1 MTRRGA
7 VIVAYL
13 EVAQRWEISWEGN
26 PGTTVLTEV
35 QPGIWIGKGASGDIA
50 EVVIDIPTIPAI
62 GTDLI
67 RMAFGSQVADALSQM
82 HTDGDLD
89 VIIQVP
95 STTVDTYREPEAW
108 SAIDGEPGIPSR
120 KEDSPDLASSDL
132 ASSVNA
138 YSVKGVGSFSGPVE
152 LQIRNGS
159 LLVQLPGTTQTE
171 GLWVRISSAQT
182 GSLLGLG
189 PIRGGSADVTMNL
202 DVTAEQLHVEITP
215 TPLAPVGDQ
224 VQRRRRWAEDLLAT
238 EALENARIAVQIAD
252 QIGDTALAARAL
264 RLLTNSRPPLRW
276 WKLAGLLALLA
287 ATLVAIGFLVAGA
300 LTSDIPP
307 SSPGPITATYRDD
320 TVVRAFIPD
329 RLPIVKPG
337 DELQLKVSAQ
347 TIDFLGYGYD
357 PASTPAGQEE
367 AASRE
372 GCRSTL
378 NRPGSNEQ
386 GMFLTERPFTVHLTA
401 VNGADSFISSSG
413 QLSDQVV
420 RFSSVAEACD
430 SATYE
435 SDGAFLVPSV
445 IQRGETTVQLRI
457 PMDLPAGLWRVE
469 IHAPD
474 QPATV
479 EGSMVL
485 EVVSP

>member
-50 EVVIDIPTIPAI
+50 EVVIDFPTIPAI

-120 KEDSPDLASSDL
+120 KEDSPDLASSDTTY
-132 ASSVNA
+132 SDTA

-386 GMFLTERPFTVHLTA
+386 GMFLSERPFTVHLTA